1 MSTDKK
7 KSLYDIKNYKKK
19 LDATDEIILKKFN
32 EIINEYL
39 LHLLDNIVLKNMDY
53 FNFILLRG
61 LKTLTHIF
69 NILLLYTK
77 NINLTVYHCK
87 KAYLFY
93 VEFIGQIGN
102 DNHSYLQLNSKD
114 ATLFVYKKTIFEIN
128 NEYRK
133 TFEISDIEE
142 RDIFDYINK
151 YTEIYNEIIVSA
163 IDNENMGDNKSK
175 LSYLMYVQK
184 NIKKIVN
191 KLISSSY
198 SIKKKNEFCDNYLY
212 YKTLL
217 EKKKLIKDECTFFNL
232 SNLFFKKFKDGFVIS
247 TDNIYIKLND
257 NSCDFKINNVSPAK
271 FTKWLFNCK

>member
-1 MSTDKK
+1 
-7 KSLYDIKNYKKK
+7 
-19 LDATDEIILKKFN
+19 
-32 EIINEYL
+32 
-39 LHLLDNIVLKNMDY
+39 MDY

-128 NEYRK
+128 NEYRE
-133 TFEISDIEE
+133 TFEISDMEE

-151 YTEIYNEIIVSA
+151 YTEIYNEILMSA
-163 IDNENMGDNKSK
+163 LDNENMCDNKSK
-175 LSYLMYVQK
+175 LSYLMYIQK

-191 KLISSSY
+191 KLILSTH

-212 YKTLL
+212 YKTLI
-217 EKKKLIKDECTFFNL
+217 EKKKLIKNECTFFNL
-232 SNLFFKKFKDGFVIS
+232 SNLFFKKFTDGFVIS
-247 TDNIYIKLND
+247 TNNIYIKLND
-257 NSCDFKINNVSPAK
+257 NSCDFKINNLSPGK
-271 FTKWLFNCK
+271 FTKWLFNRK

>member
-191 KLISSSY
+191 KLISASY

>member
-7 KSLYDIKNYKKK
+7 KSLNDIKNYKKK
-19 LDATDEIILKKFN
+19 LDSTHEIILKNYN

-39 LHLLDNIVLKNMDY
+39 LHFLDTIFFKNMDY

-128 NEYRK
+128 NEYRE
-133 TFEISDIEE
+133 TFEISDMEE

-151 YTEIYNEIIVSA
+151 YTEIYNEILMSA
-163 IDNENMGDNKSK
+163 LDNENMCDNKSK
-175 LSYLMYVQK
+175 LSYLMYIQK
-184 NIKKIVN
+184 NIKKIVT
-191 KLISSSY
+191 KLILSTH

-212 YKTLL
+212 YKTLI
-217 EKKKLIKDECTFFNL
+217 EKKKLLKNECTFFNL
-232 SNLFFKKFKDGFVIS
+232 SNLFFKKFTDGFVIS
-247 TDNIYIKLND
+247 TNNIYIKLND
-257 NSCDFKINNVSPAK
+257 NSCDFKINNLSPGK
-271 FTKWLFNCK
+271 FTKWLFNRK

>member
-19 LDATDEIILKKFN
+19 LDAADEIILKKFN

-39 LHLLDNIVLKNMDY
+39 LHLLDNIILKNMDY

>member
-1 MSTDKK
+1 
-7 KSLYDIKNYKKK
+7 
-19 LDATDEIILKKFN
+19 
-32 EIINEYL
+32 
-39 LHLLDNIVLKNMDY
+39 MDY

-77 NINLTVYHCK
+77 NIELTVYHCK

-142 RDIFDYINK
+142 RDIFSYISK
-151 YTEIYNEIIVSA
+151 YTEIYNEIIVSV

-175 LSYLMYVQK
+175 LSYLMYIQK
-184 NIKKIVN
+184 NIKKIVS
-191 KLISSSY
+191 KLISSNY
-198 SIKKKNEFCDNYLY
+198 SMNKKNEFCDIYLY
-212 YKTLL
+212 KKTLL
-217 EKKKLIKDECTFFNL
+217 
-232 SNLFFKKFKDGFVIS
+232 
-247 TDNIYIKLND
+247 
-257 NSCDFKINNVSPAK
+257 
-271 FTKWLFNCK
+271 

>member
-198 SIKKKNEFCDNYLY
+198 SIKKKNKFCDNYLY

-257 NSCDFKINNVSPAK
+257 NSCYFKINNLSSAK

>member
-198 SIKKKNEFCDNYLY
+198 SIKKKNKFCDNYLY

-217 EKKKLIKDECTFFNL
+217 EKKKIIKDECTFFNL

>member
-7 KSLYDIKNYKKK
+7 KSLNDIKNYKKK
-19 LDATDEIILKKFN
+19 LDATHEIILKNYN

-39 LHLLDNIVLKNMDY
+39 LHFLDTIFFKNMDY

-128 NEYRK
+128 NEYRE
-133 TFEISDIEE
+133 TFEISDMEE

-151 YTEIYNEIIVSA
+151 YTEIYNEILMSA
-163 IDNENMGDNKSK
+163 LDNENMCDNKSK
-175 LSYLMYVQK
+175 LSYLMYIQK

-191 KLISSSY
+191 KLILSTH

-212 YKTLL
+212 YKTLI
-217 EKKKLIKDECTFFNL
+217 EKKKLIKNECTFFNL
-232 SNLFFKKFKDGFVIS
+232 SNLFFKKFTDGFVIS
-247 TDNIYIKLND
+247 TNNIYIKLND
-257 NSCDFKINNVSPAK
+257 NSCDFKINNLSPGK
-271 FTKWLFNCK
+271 FTKWLFNRK

>member
-1 MSTDKK
+1 MSIDKK
-7 KSLYDIKNYKKK
+7 KCLYDIQNYNKK
-19 LDATDEIILKKFN
+19 LDTPDEIILKKFN

-39 LHLLDNIVLKNMDY
+39 LHLIDNVILKDIVY
-53 FNFILLRG
+53 SNFILVRG

-77 NINLTVYHCK
+77 NIHLTVYHCK

-114 ATLFVYKKTIFEIN
+114 ATLFVYKKTIFELN

-142 RDIFDYINK
+142 RDIFNYISK
-151 YTEIYNEIIVSA
+151 YTEIYNGIIGSV
-163 IDNENMGDNKSK
+163 IDNENMSDNKNK
-175 LSYLMYVQK
+175 LSYLMYIQK
-184 NIKKIVN
+184 NLKKITK
-191 KLISSSY
+191 KLVLSKNI
-198 SIKKKNEFCDNYLY
+198 IKDKVTFCDNYLY
-212 YKTLL
+212 YKILL

-232 SNLFFKKFKDGFVIS
+232 SNLFFKKFKDGYMIS
-247 TDNIYIKLND
+247 NDDIYKKLND
-257 NSCDFKINNVSPAK
+257 NNCEFKINNLSPPK

>member
-1 MSTDKK
+1 MSIEKK
-7 KSLYDIKNYKKK
+7 KCLYNIQNYNKK
-19 LDATDEIILKKFN
+19 LDAPNEIILKKFN

-39 LHLLDNIVLKNMDY
+39 LHFIDNNILKNIDY
-53 FNFILLRG
+53 SNFILVRG

-69 NILLLYTK
+69 NLLLLYTK

-133 TFEISDIEE
+133 TLEISDIEE
-142 RDIFDYINK
+142 RDTFNYISK
-151 YTEIYNEIIVSA
+151 YTEIYNGIIESV
-163 IDNENMGDNKSK
+163 IDNENMSDNKNK
-175 LSYLMYVQK
+175 LSYLMYIQK
-184 NIKKIVN
+184 NLKKIVT
-191 KLISSSY
+191 KLLIS
-198 SIKKKNEFCDNYLY
+198 KNITKDKIEFCNNYLY

-217 EKKKLIKDECTFFNL
+217 EQKKLMKDECTFFNL
-232 SNLFFKKFKDGFVIS
+232 SNLFFKKFKDGHII
-247 TDNIYIKLND
+247 THDNIYKKLND
-257 NSCDFKINNVSPAK
+257 NNCEFKINNLSPSK
-271 FTKWLFNCK
+271 FTKWLFDCK

>member
-198 SIKKKNEFCDNYLY
+198 SIKKKNKFCDNYLY

-257 NSCDFKINNVSPAK
+257 NSCYFKINNVSPAK